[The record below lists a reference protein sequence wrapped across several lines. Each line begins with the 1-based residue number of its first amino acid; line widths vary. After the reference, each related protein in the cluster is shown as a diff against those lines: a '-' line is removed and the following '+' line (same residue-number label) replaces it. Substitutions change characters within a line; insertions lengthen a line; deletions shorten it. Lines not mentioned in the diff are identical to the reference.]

1 MGLNISSFMRILVVA
16 GFGALFACS
25 GAFAANCNPGQ
36 YYECGEDPYDN
47 SCSEC
52 ECVSCP
58 AGQTSDGSGELYYC
72 PNIYPTSPYGDTGC
86 SDILCS
92 ADYVDCPAGVG
103 APGQRCKELTDAC
116 PSGSGCHEYELCN
129 VANGAITYEVTGSCH
144 IEEVAMCQ
152 PNSMACN
159 QFPIESQFAYF
170 SIVPN
175 DQNGTA
181 EWSLE
186 KVAWNTINCKLNA
199 TNKNLSTITVMGHTL
214 EIQCKNFNVMGEVR
228 GETNQYRTKTV
239 YDPVYYS
246 LTRNYCAKCREGYLP
261 KPQPSPD
268 ASVYYVPAGYDSS
281 PYGVM
286 FCDVLVSKPNY
297 ADGCEINFSLSNGT
311 AAQNAC
317 KMPCPDNMETV
328 VNGATSIND
337 CVPTGATYNDS
348 TGSFRLGSDS
358 SLCTP

>member
-1 MGLNISSFMRILVVA
+1 MSILLNTKLSYVLGVLFTVFVDA
-16 GFGALFACS
+16 ALAADCEPGWYMACAMESGPYGDYCDCTCNMCAS
-25 GAFAANCNPGQ
+25 GAA
-36 YYECGEDPYDN
+36 
-47 SCSEC
+47 
-52 ECVSCP
+52 
-58 AGQTSDGSGELYYC
+58 SDGTGMYNYDC
-72 PNIYPTSPYGDTGC
+72 PDMPIGGDTGC
-86 SDILCS
+86 SFC
-92 ADYVDCPAGVG
+92 AGYNDCPAGVG
-103 APGQRCKELTDAC
+103 GNGKKCNEVSGGC
-116 PSGSGCHEYELCN
+116 PNGTGCREYEVCDM
-129 VANGAITYEVTGSCH
+129 ANGAITYEVTGSCH

-181 EWSLE
+181 EWSFE

-337 CVPTGATYNDS
+337 CVPTGVTYNDS

-358 SLCTP
+358 SLCN

>member
-1 MGLNISSFMRILVVA
+1 MGFRIKFFVLCAVL
-16 GFGALFACS
+16 FGTVC
-25 GAFAANCNPGQ
+25 PGYADMCQCGYPGNMCDTSQHCVEQQ
-36 YYECGEDPYDN
+36 YWDPDAQMWDYDYF
-47 SCSEC
+47 C
-52 ECVSCP
+52 EECP
-58 AGQTSDGSGELYYC
+58 AGLVHN
-72 PNIYPTSPYGDTGC
+72 PNDCFTCIQSRCEGYG
-86 SDILCS
+86 
-92 ADYVDCPAGVG
+92 DCPAGVG
-103 APGQRCKELTDAC
+103 GNGKKCNEVSGGC
-116 PSGSGCHEYELCN
+116 PNGTGCREYEVCDM
-129 VANGAITYEVTGSCH
+129 ANGAITYEVTGSCH

-152 PNSMACN
+152 PNNVSCN

-181 EWSLE
+181 EWSFE

-286 FCDVLVSKPNY
+286 FCDALVPAPYY
-297 ADGCEINFSLSNGT
+297 APGCTIPYPLNSSSMPEV
-311 AAQNAC
+311 C
-317 KMPCPDNMETV
+317 RVPCPDNMETV

-337 CVPTGATYNDS
+337 CVPTGVTYNDS